1 MMRTKNKITKKEIKN
16 RAIYLLLA
24 LFTWFLISPIYNFF
38 VGELSIDTST
48 QMLIGGFGILTILY
62 FFKT

>member
-1 MMRTKNKITKKEIKN
+1 MGSKNKITNKEIKS
-16 RAIYLLLA
+16 RVVYLLLA

-48 QMLIGGFGILTILY
+48 QMFIGGAGIVAILY
-62 FFKT
+62 LFKVK